1 MRATDLVQATIKKES
16 AQQAAEA
23 KLYAETKGADGLRYK
38 TQQDAEAKLFTDTKN
53 AEGVLYRQ
61 RQDAEASCKFSPY
74 LDSADSDPR
83 SRLPRCQRSRGLTVR
98 RKEESRS
105 CDREG
110 RSRILRQE
118 EGG

>member
-23 KLYAETKGADGLRYK
+23 KLYAETKGADGMRYK

-74 LDSADSDPR
+74 LNSADSDPQIQTTA
-83 SRLPRCQRSRGLTVR
+83 LPKKQRPHCTPKR
-98 RKEESRS
+98 RKPK
-105 CDREG
+105 
-110 RSRILRQE
+110 L
-118 EGG
+118 

>member
-16 AQQAAEA
+16 AQQSAEA
-23 KLYAETKGADGLRYK
+23 KLYAETKGADGMRYK

-61 RQDAEASCKFSPY
+61 RQDAEASCKFSSYP
-74 LDSADSDPR
+74 DSTGSDSR
-83 SRLPRCQRSRGLTVR
+83 SRLSCRKGSRSLAVCR
-98 RKEESRS
+98 EETSRS
-105 CDREG
+105 CDSES
-110 RSRILRQE
+110 RSRVFRQE

>member
-23 KLYAETKGADGLRYK
+23 KLYAETKGADGMRYK

-61 RQDAEASCKFSPY
+61 RQDAEASCKFSLYP
-74 LDSADSDPR
+74 DSTGSD
-83 SRLPRCQRSRGLTVR
+83 
-98 RKEESRS
+98 
-105 CDREG
+105 
-110 RSRILRQE
+110 
-118 EGG
+118 